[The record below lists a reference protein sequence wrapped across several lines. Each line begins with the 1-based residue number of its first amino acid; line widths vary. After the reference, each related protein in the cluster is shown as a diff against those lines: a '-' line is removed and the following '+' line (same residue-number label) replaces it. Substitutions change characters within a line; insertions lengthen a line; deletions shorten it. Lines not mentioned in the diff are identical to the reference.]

1 MLDGIDSPI
10 AEAQRCA
17 VSCAPAVE
25 ASHRGPLKTMRPWA
39 RVLAV
44 PAFFAWLVAA
54 LLRAQAWWRGELAA
68 PGVLDVV
75 LIASLPLLAW
85 VYFRHLSVFG
95 KGKGQCLL
103 PADERTG
110 PPGGQKSR

>member
-1 MLDGIDSPI
+1 
-10 AEAQRCA
+10 
-17 VSCAPAVE
+17 
-25 ASHRGPLKTMRPWA
+25 MRPWA

-68 PGVLDVV
+68 PGALDVV
-75 LIASLPLLAW
+75 LIASLPLLVW

-103 PADERTG
+103 PTDERTG